1 MLTLVIQSLCRKL
14 LPRLNPYAGL
24 DPSAR
29 AVFLHNTVSIAGA
42 SVLWLVMQWLAGADT
57 AFFGLASLPI
67 VGFLS
72 AALGSHDPKDLN
84 GRTNDP
90 IHGNS
95 DVSGSTL
102 FFRFAAKDPWPILAI
117 SPNCQTL
124 LGFGP
129 QAFIHDPS
137 LWFSRIDPID
147 RPRLMEDLVDIASTD
162 RLCSEYRFQHA
173 KGHTIWVRDEYIP
186 VFDNAGTITEVV
198 GIRWDIS
205 KWKFSE
211 ENLSVT
217 ESQYRACIDYAPDGV
232 AVIDQHGDFCHL
244 NETLAKITG
253 FSTFALAQQTL
264 FDRMHAD
271 ARQEGHTWL
280 ARLKQEKRSKGEF
293 RFIRKNGVEQYL
305 SLNGTALDNVHYLVF
320 IKDITNERVA
330 RLRVERRDQLL
341 HALVQSMNHLLSL
354 GDESLDAVE
363 PIPHEILQ
371 YLGRALE
378 VDVAFLAVC
387 TRTHSE
393 KDGTDEGFSM
403 VEIWRDDPDSAQE
416 VHARDY
422 VYRWHGEAGSW
433 RNRFYDKHYV
443 IARSEGNP
451 TNGFCHPLLQEVQA
465 KSLFMVP
472 MFLRNELWGFM
483 GFGKN
488 DAGQRWKLVDRR
500 ILMAAVD
507 SIMLA
512 IRNRIASREIA
523 RTNAQLQIAIE
534 RANRMAIES
543 EKANRAKSDFL
554 ANMSHEIRTPM
565 NSILG
570 FTSLL
575 LDSDIQDEHRE
586 WLEMVQ
592 TSGKALLSLVNG
604 ILDFSKIESGKM
616 EIEARPMRFRTCVEE
631 VIGILGHEASRKG
644 LFVCFDLDPSIPNR
658 VVSDEAR
665 IKEVLL
671 NLIGNAV
678 KFTHEGGITVKA
690 GSESIPPPRDHSG
703 NWCEIWC
710 EIEDSGIGIPD
721 DKMDRLFL
729 PFSQADTSTTR
740 RYGGTGLG
748 LAISRSLCRKLGGDV
763 EVRSIEGKGSVFRFT
778 FIAPVLEPAIGTR
791 IHQTTEAP
799 GQPAAPAASEPKMA
813 DMHPLRILVAE
824 DNRINQKVLSLI
836 LKKMGYQAE
845 FVENG
850 RQAVRAITD
859 GIFDVVFMDVHMP
872 EMDGYEA
879 TRKIRKFEEKT
890 GDQKKLHIIAL
901 TAHAM
906 KGDREKCLEAG
917 MDDYLT
923 KPIQLPAL
931 VKALK
936 AMRKDEDQVGS
947 SAL

>member
-1 MLTLVIQSLCRKL
+1 MLTFVIQPFGRNL
-14 LPRLNPYAGL
+14 LSRLSAYAHSEV
-24 DPSAR
+24 SAR
-29 AVFLHNTVSIAGA
+29 AMLLHNALSIIGA
-42 SVLWLVMQWLAGADT
+42 ALLWFILHAWAGAD
-57 AFFGLASLPI
+57 AALCGLASLPI

-72 AALGSHDPKDLN
+72 AALGSPDPMDLN
-84 GRTNDP
+84 DRTNDP

-102 FFRFAAKDPWPILAI
+102 FFRFGAKDPWPILAI

-129 QAFIHDPS
+129 QAFIHDPT
-137 LWFSRIDPID
+137 LWFSRIDPVD
-147 RPRLMEDLVDIASTD
+147 KPRLLEDLVDIASTD

-205 KWKFSE
+205 KWKFTE

-217 ESQYRACIDYAPDGV
+217 ESQYRACIDFAPDGV

-264 FDRMHAD
+264 FDRMHPD
-271 ARQEGHTWL
+271 ARPNGQVWL
-280 ARLKQEKRSKGEF
+280 DRLRQEKRSRGEF
-293 RFIRKNGVEQYL
+293 RFVRKNGAEQYL
-305 SLNGTALDNVHYLVF
+305 SLNGTALDGNHYLVF
-320 IKDITNERVA
+320 LKDITNERVA
-330 RLRVERRDQLL
+330 RIRVERRDQLL

-354 GDESLDAVE
+354 GDEGLDASE
-363 PIPHEILQ
+363 PIPHEILE

-387 TRTHSE
+387 TRTHSDT
-393 KDGTDEGFSM
+393 DGFDEGFSM
-403 VEIWRDDPDSAQE
+403 VEVWRDDPNSVQAI
-416 VHARDY
+416 HPRDY
-422 VYRWHGEAGSW
+422 IYRWHGEAGSW

-443 IARSEGNP
+443 IARNECNP
-451 TNGFCHPLLQEVQA
+451 ASGFCHPLLQEAQA

-500 ILMAAVD
+500 ILTAAVD

-523 RTNAQLQIAIE
+523 RTNSQLQIAIE

-616 EIEARPMRFRTCVEE
+616 EIESRPMRFRTCVEE

-644 LFVCFDLDPSIPNR
+644 LFVCFDLDPGIPNR

-665 IKEVLL
+665 IKEILL
-671 NLIGNAV
+671 NLIGNAI
-678 KFTHEGGITVKA
+678 KFTHVGGITVRA
-690 GSESIPPPRDHSG
+690 GSDPIPPPRDQSG
-703 NWCEIWC
+703 NWTEIWC
-710 EIEDSGIGIPD
+710 EIEDTGIGIPD

-763 EVRSIEGKGSVFRFT
+763 EVRSIEGKGSTFRFT
-778 FIAPVLEPAIGTR
+778 FMAPVLEPALTPKFPQAGDTR
-791 IHQTTEAP
+791 VSNASSAP
-799 GQPAAPAASEPKMA
+799 LEPTMA
-813 DMHPLRILVAE
+813 DIRPLRILVAE

-859 GIFDVVFMDVHMP
+859 GRFDLVFMDVHMP

-879 TRKIRKFEEKT
+879 TRKIRKIEEKA
-890 GDQKKLHIIAL
+890 GNPKPLHIIAL

-931 VKALK
+931 ITAIK
-936 AMRKDEDQVGS
+936 AMRRDEDQVGS
-947 SAL
+947 STP